1 MFQTI
6 ITALVGILG
15 GLGVG
20 VQGPVAN
27 AISAKVGGAA
37 SSLVVHVSGAFIS
50 IVVLLARG
58 GEQIGNWREIPWYMW
73 FVGAFGV
80 LLYLTISY
88 TMPRLGATAAIAMII
103 IGQLIAGL
111 IIDQFGLFGL
121 AVRQVDPTRL
131 LAVALLLAGSYLI
144 LR

>member
-1 MFQTI
+1 MMQTL
-6 ITALVGILG
+6 ITALVGVLG

-27 AISAKVGGAA
+27 AISARVGGAA
-37 SSLVVHVSGAFIS
+37 SSLVVHVSGAVIS
-50 IVVLLARG
+50 VLVLLLRG

-73 FVGAFGV
+73 GVGAFGV

-103 IGQLIAGL
+103 IGQLVAGL
-111 IIDQFGLFGL
+111 VIDQFGLFGL
-121 AVRQVDPTRL
+121 ATRPIDPTRI
-131 LAVALLLAGSYLI
+131 VAALLLLAGGYLI

>member
-1 MFQTI
+1 MMQTL
-6 ITALVGILG
+6 ITALVGVLG

-27 AISAKVGGAA
+27 AISARVGGAA
-37 SSLVVHVSGAFIS
+37 SSLVVHVSGAVIS
-50 IVVLLARG
+50 FLVLLLRG

-73 FVGAFGV
+73 GAGAFGV

-103 IGQLIAGL
+103 IGQLAAGL

-121 AVRQVDPTRL
+121 PVRPVDLTRIAASL
-131 LAVALLLAGSYLI
+131 LLLAGGYLI